1 MLDTSSMLVIVNIS
15 ITIISEIRK
24 SRCTHLNFCGC
35 IELDRQLEDGET
47 ETHMQENPPEYE

>member
-1 MLDTSSMLVIVNIS
+1 MIGTDTALIIINIS

-35 IELDRQLEDGET
+35 IELDRRLEDGET
-47 ETHMQENPPEYE
+47 ETHIQENPPEYE

>member
-1 MLDTSSMLVIVNIS
+1 MIGTDTALIIINIS

-35 IELDRQLEDGET
+35 IELDRELENVEGDI
-47 ETHMQENPPEYE
+47 HIQENPPEYE